1 MRKFFAI
8 YVLLIGGCTAKHI
21 STAPA
26 STGTGSVSIHGKL
39 FATVFQQK
47 ASEYK
52 ALCFQAF
59 NIAKWQLDQYKPT
72 SNKPKAIIT
81 DIDETV
87 LDNSPYEAHQTL
99 QGKDYEPASWYEWT
113 ERVAADTVPGAPS
126 FLKYAASKGIEIFY
140 ITNRLEK
147 EREST
152 LKNLQKFNFPYADNA
167 HFFPKLDTSSKEA
180 RRMKLTETH
189 EVVML
194 LGDNLADFSNFFD
207 KRSLQ
212 ERDQNTHKFASEFG
226 SRFIMLPNTSY
237 GDWESA
243 LYKGKRLTEAQKD
256 SVIRAEVKSY

>member
-1 MRKFFAI
+1 MKKMI
-8 YVLLIGGCTAKHI
+8 VISSLLIGGCTAKHI
-21 STAPA
+21 GTVPPPA
-26 STGTGSVSIHGKL
+26 AGSISVNGKL

-47 ASEYK
+47 AAEYK

-59 NIAKWQLDQYKPT
+59 NVARWQLDQYKPT
-72 SNKPKAIIT
+72 TTKPKAIIT

-99 QGKDYEPASWYEWT
+99 KGKDYEPSSWYEWT
-113 ERVAADTVPGAPS
+113 AMGSADTVPGAPS

-140 ITNRLEK
+140 ITNRMER

-152 LKNLQKFNFPYADNA
+152 LRNLQKFNFPNADNS
-167 HFFPKLDTSSKEA
+167 HFFPKLDTSSKES
-180 RRMKLTETH
+180 RRMKLADTH

-207 KRSLQ
+207 KRTQQ
-212 ERDQNTHKFASEFG
+212 ERDQNTERFASEFG
-226 SRFIMLPNTSY
+226 SRFIIIPNTSY
-237 GDWESA
+237 GDWEGA

-256 SVIRAEVKSY
+256 SVIRAEVKTY